1 MKNLYIPRY
10 SAFCRRSCLKRRS
23 LYACVCLCF
32 CLSLC
37 FSLFGCAKKEE
48 TASGVSSGA
57 ESSAQTS
64 GEPSEPAGEESSQSG
79 NVAPESQ
86 DTESSSPENSEEPA
100 AFTQKFQENP
110 LDAAY
115 RAESEQA
122 VSNLEIKAVA
132 EKYAGLWA
140 AEGEAAYDALLEAS
154 GQDPEVIAR
163 QEEWY
168 ASRQE
173 EMEKITQQA
182 QEIGGSLAQAEEA
195 TLRMEYFRQR
205 ARELYLE
212 LFSYEPDFT
221 FAFVPEEE

>member
-23 LYACVCLCF
+23 LYACVCLCL

-122 VSNLEIKAVA
+122 
-132 EKYAGLWA
+132 